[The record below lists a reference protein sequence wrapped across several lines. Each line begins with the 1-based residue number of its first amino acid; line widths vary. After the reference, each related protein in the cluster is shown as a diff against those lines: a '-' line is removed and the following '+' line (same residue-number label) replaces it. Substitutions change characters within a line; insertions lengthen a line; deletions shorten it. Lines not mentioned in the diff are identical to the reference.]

1 MNNSLYTFHFTEKYF
16 YTSSDFDDTPIK
28 NPPNPELS
36 KPGAVKPPR
45 HESRLPDDS
54 EICLRWNSHHANMQT
69 TMPFLMDNERY
80 VDVTLAAEGKTLKCH
95 KVWYFKG

>member
-1 MNNSLYTFHFTEKYF
+1 M
-16 YTSSDFDDTPIK
+16 SSDFDYTPIK
-28 NPPNPELS
+28 DPPNTELK
-36 KPGAVKPPR
+36 KPAAVKPPR
-45 HESRLPDDS
+45 REPRLPDDS

-95 KVWYFKG
+95 KVCI